1 MKGLELAE
9 RYYHVYGKRMIKEK
23 FPRLEGRV
31 AAGLVGQ
38 GSECLGFD
46 DGISADHDYGPSFCL
61 WLTRGDY
68 EAYGGTMMEEYRKLP
83 KDFEGARGRQ
93 ESLHGGGRVGVLC
106 IQDFYYGLLGTE
118 DVPKDNRAWMH
129 ILEASLCTATNG
141 KVFEDPLGEFS
152 RIRNGLLNFYPED
165 VRIKKIVAR
174 AAAMAQSGQ
183 YNYDR
188 AMKRGENVA
197 AKLALAEFTKNA
209 ISMVYLLNRQYTPFY
224 KWMHR
229 GMKALPVLSE
239 VGDILNLL
247 ALMDEQSAAWEG
259 AGETDYLY
267 TLNGN
272 DKCVLIIEAVCNLVL
287 QELTAQGLTQGE
299 DNFLESHTITMMG
312 KIKDPYIRTLQIME
326 G

>member
-1 MKGLELAE
+1 
-9 RYYHVYGKRMIKEK
+9 
-23 FPRLEGRV
+23 
-31 AAGLVGQ
+31 
-38 GSECLGFD
+38 
-46 DGISADHDYGPSFCL
+46 
-61 WLTRGDY
+61 
-68 EAYGGTMMEEYRKLP
+68 
-83 KDFEGARGRQ
+83 
-93 ESLHGGGRVGVLC
+93 
-106 IQDFYYGLLGTE
+106 
-118 DVPKDNRAWMH
+118 
-129 ILEASLCTATNG
+129 
-141 KVFEDPLGEFS
+141 
-152 RIRNGLLNFYPED
+152 
-165 VRIKKIVAR
+165 
-174 AAAMAQSGQ
+174 
-183 YNYDR
+183 
-188 AMKRGENVA
+188 MKRGENVA

-209 ISMVYLLNRQYTPFY
+209 ISMVYLLNKQYTPFY